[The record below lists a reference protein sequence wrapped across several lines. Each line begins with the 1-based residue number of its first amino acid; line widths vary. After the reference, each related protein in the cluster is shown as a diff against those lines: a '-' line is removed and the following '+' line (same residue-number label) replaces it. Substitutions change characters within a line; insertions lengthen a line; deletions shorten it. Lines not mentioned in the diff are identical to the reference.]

1 MDLDKIANEI
11 RSLPLMTDLL
21 TPAARSGFICPD
33 CGNGTGDNGTGAVE
47 KDNRLICGKCN
58 KVFSNVDICAAHLRI
73 STTGND
79 FVEVLKF
86 AAERAG
92 INFDSGSNYT
102 AIPPKKQVSMPV
114 KKEKSATQ
122 IAQIQKEL
130 ELIKQ
135 DIQDA
140 REHLKEL
147 PLDENGQ
154 WRGLTIE
161 TLKLFKCGYLPNWK
175 SPTSRIADK
184 FQTPTPRAIIPA
196 GEHYLARL
204 TVPIET
210 FDEKTRQYI
219 KPKQHAGTM
228 RTFGLQTLNA
238 KTYVVYVF
246 EGEIDVM
253 SAWQCLCDDNDF
265 GFIANL
271 GASHTF
277 WLNDLDAVFGGLEKK
292 PLIVIVGDNDG
303 TGKTYSEKHRTEL
316 LRRGYPATV
325 EFFSNGDEKIDAND
339 VLTGKSGLTTE
350 NGATEGN
357 VVLTYFLLKFLRR
370 AEDNR
375 PALESEI
382 ARIQAENETANEE
395 KKQQELQRR
404 IDAAFSISGTSDLA
418 NARRLAILHGD
429 NFRYIQDLDCWAIYK
444 DSVWKVDYSGKS
456 SILLPAVVD
465 TADKL
470 AQNAHSKNDDAVA
483 ERFTKN
489 RYISAAI
496 SMLKG
501 IESIII
507 QQSDLDKH
515 SNLLNCKNGVVDLE
529 TGKIYNAAPEL
540 LLTQKTCANYRSGYS
555 NSTVEKFLQDIQPD
569 DEDRRALLRFLGY
582 GLTAEAKEEKFLFI
596 DGRGGNGKGTLTG
609 LLMRLFGN
617 YATTIPAKGLMIGK
631 SADPNN
637 ATPILSSLIG
647 KRLAMA
653 EELPP
658 NVKLDTALIKN
669 LTGGDKLYFR
679 RLHHEAE
686 TFDAVHK
693 LILSGNN
700 LPELIDSRDNG
711 FQRRLL
717 RIEFTQD
724 FRNCADLTL
733 KDRLATQDS
742 LDSFL
747 SILVAAARD
756 WYKYGLIV
764 TEAMKN
770 AAEEYLNE
778 NDFLSEFIS
787 TYCNLDAEGRIGRQ
801 NFTSKLRATY
811 ADATAKLSDRSLSEM
826 FKKIP
831 GVEYGR
837 KAGAYWLFGIAWKE
851 EKASEEEEQS

>member
-1 MDLDKIANEI
+1 MNLNKIADEI
-11 RSLPLMTDLL
+11 RSLPLMTDFL
-21 TPAARSGFICPD
+21 TPAARSGFICPN
-33 CGNGTGDNGTGAVE
+33 CGNGTGDDGTGAVE

-58 KVFSNVDICAAHLRI
+58 KVFSNIDICAAHLGI

-92 INFDSGSNYT
+92 INIDSGSNYT
-102 AIPPKKQVSMPV
+102 VIPAKKQPAPV
-114 KKEKSATQ
+114 KKEKSAMEL
-122 IAQIQKEL
+122 AQIQKEL

-135 DIQDA
+135 DIQVA

-161 TLKLFKCGYLPNWK
+161 TLIFFQCGYLPNWK
-175 SPTSRIADK
+175 SPTSRMMNK
-184 FQTPTPRAIIPA
+184 FQTPTPRVIIPA

-204 TVPIET
+204 TVPLET
-210 FDEKTRQYI
+210 FDEKARQYI

-238 KTYVVYVF
+238 ENFVVYIF
-246 EGEIDVM
+246 EGEFDAM
-253 SAWQCLCDDNDF
+253 SAWQSIQISCRDDSF

-277 WLNDLDAVFGGLEKK
+277 WLDDLDTVFGGLEKK
-292 PLIVIVGDNDG
+292 PLIVIVGDNDD
-303 TGKTYSEKHRTEL
+303 TGKTYSEKHRAEL

-325 EFFSNGDEKIDAND
+325 EFFSSGDKKIDAND

-350 NGATEGN
+350 KGATEGDI
-357 VVLTYFLLKFLRR
+357 VLTYFLFQFLKR
-370 AEDNR
+370 AEKDR

-382 ARIQAENETANEE
+382 ARIQAENQIAGEE

-429 NFRYIQDLDCWAIYK
+429 NFRYIQDLDCWGIYK

-456 SILLPAVVD
+456 SILIPLVVD

-470 AQNAHSKNDDAVA
+470 AQNARNKNDDAVA

-507 QQSDLDKH
+507 QQSDLDQH

-582 GLTAEAKEEKFLFI
+582 CLTGEVKEEKFLFI

-609 LLMRLFGN
+609 LLMRLFDN
-617 YATTIPAKGLMIGK
+617 YATTIPAKGLMMGK
-631 SADPNN
+631 SSDPNN

-647 KRLAMA
+647 KRLAMV

-658 NVKLDTALIKN
+658 NVKFDTALIKN
-669 LTGGDKLYFR
+669 LTGRDKLYFR

-700 LPELIDSRDNG
+700 LPELVDANDNG

-742 LDSFL
+742 LDGFL

-787 TYCNLDAEGRIGRQ
+787 TYCNLDAEGRIGRK

-811 ADATAKLSDRSLSEM
+811 ADATAKLSDRALTEM

-831 GVEYGR
+831 GVEYKRTHGVF
-837 KAGAYWLFGIAWKE
+837 WLVGIAWKDE
-851 EKASEEEEQS
+851 NAPEEE